1 MKTNS
6 TKYVRPNI
14 ARMAGYTPGEQPRE
28 RTYVKLNTNE
38 NPYPPSPQVGK
49 ALSEFDVTKLR
60 LYPDPLACE
69 FREEIANQQGLD
81 ESWVIC
87 GNGSDD
93 LLTIAVRT
101 FVNQGA
107 GIAYPQPSYSLYPV
121 LGEIQGATLTKIDLD
136 EEFNLPADA
145 TEQADGT
152 ALFFIARPNAPTGKA
167 CPLDIVRNIATD
179 YEGILFIDEAYADF
193 AEDDCI
199 NLVKEFDNIVVSRS
213 LSKSYS
219 LAGIRFG
226 YALAQ
231 PALINEMF
239 KVKDS
244 YNVNALSQT
253 LALAAVRDQVTFRK
267 NHNRVCKTRSRIRA
281 CLEELGFDT
290 LPSQT
295 NFLFTKPPIDAP
307 HYVRQL
313 REAGILIRYFPG
325 PRTGNYVRITVGTDE
340 EMDLLIEAT
349 RNILQKSNATSQIHG

>member
-1 MKTNS
+1 MDS

-14 ARMAGYTPGEQPRE
+14 VRMAGYTPGKQPRE
-28 RTYVKLNTNE
+28 RTFVKLNTNE
-38 NPYPPSPQVGK
+38 TPYAPSPKVGE
-49 ALSEFDVTKLR
+49 ALSDFDVTALR
-60 LYPDPLACE
+60 LYPDPLARE
-69 FREEIANQQGLD
+69 FREEIATQQGLD
-81 ESWVIC
+81 KNWVIC

-107 GIAYPQPSYSLYPV
+107 GIAYPKPSYSLYPV
-121 LGEIQGATLTKIDLD
+121 LGEIQGATLTEIHLD
-136 EEFNLPADA
+136 EEFNLPANA
-145 TEQADGT
+145 AEQAGET

-167 CPLDIVRNIATD
+167 CPLDAVRKIAKGYD
-179 YEGILFIDEAYADF
+179 GILFIDEAYADF

-199 NLVKEFDNIVVSRS
+199 KLVKEFDNIVVSRS

-231 PALINEMF
+231 PALITEML

-253 LALAAVRDQVTFRK
+253 LALAAVKDQVTFRK
-267 NHNRVCKTRSRIRA
+267 NRSRICKTRSRLHA
-281 CLEELGFDT
+281 SLDELGFDT

-295 NFLFTKPPIDAP
+295 NFIFTKPPIDAP
-307 HYVRQL
+307 YYVRQL
-313 REAGILIRYFPG
+313 RKAGILIRYFPG
-325 PRTGNYVRITVGTDE
+325 PRTGKYVRITIGTDE
-340 EMDLLIEAT
+340 DMDLLIDAT
-349 RNILQKSNATSQIHG
+349 RTILQKSNATSQIHG